1 MIVSRLRGLSRF
13 QVSNV
18 TLGLSTQDLD
28 NILDTVN
35 CLQLVGHHILITS
48 GLELRQFS
56 AFSTWLRQEI
66 ETQSSDVSTTE
77 AAQKDMNIDYG
88 STLEYIQGPM
98 NRSQLARFFD
108 LEPGIDKGSQW
119 DLAAEGRSLFELYK
133 KELKV
138 DEREESTG
146 KSLPALDAL
155 IRHLH
160 TQCRAVFNNIAE
172 TQKRNVRFAY
182 PTYLGVGTPACADM
196 RMLAEVSG
204 YRISLHV
211 STRLTK
217 PKRSGDVNQFATY
230 VVMGLGQKAR
240 EGNVGYMTTLEMRA
254 YLTPST
260 CLQDCPRDRK
270 RHEYYHK
277 C

>member
-13 QVSNV
+13 QVSNI

-28 NILDTVN
+28 HILDTVD

-48 GLELRQFS
+48 GVELRQFA

-66 ETQSSDVSTTE
+66 ETQSSEFSSTE
-77 AAQKDMNIDYG
+77 AAQKDVNIDYG

-98 NRSQLARFFD
+98 TRSQLTRFFD
-108 LEPGIDKGSQW
+108 LEPAIDKGSQW

-133 KELKV
+133 KELKT
-138 DEREESTG
+138 DEREEPTG

-155 IRHLH
+155 IEHLH

-182 PTYLGVGTPACADM
+182 PTSLGTGTPACADM
-196 RMLAEVSG
+196 RMLAEVSSH
-204 YRISLHV
+204 RIRRRV
-211 STRLTK
+211 STRLTHLK
-217 PKRSGDVNQFATY
+217 AFWRRQPICYLRCYGIRTTRS
-230 VVMGLGQKAR
+230 
-240 EGNVGYMTTLEMRA
+240 
-254 YLTPST
+254 
-260 CLQDCPRDRK
+260 
-270 RHEYYHK
+270 
-277 C
+277 

>member
-77 AAQKDMNIDYG
+77 AAQKDMNIDCG

-98 NRSQLARFFD
+98 TRSQLARFFD
-108 LEPGIDKGSQW
+108 LDLGVDKGSQW

-133 KELKV
+133 KELKL
-138 DEREESTG
+138 DEREEPTG

-155 IRHLH
+155 IGHLH
-160 TQCRAVFNNIAE
+160 TQCRVVFNNIAE

-182 PTYLGVGTPACADM
+182 PTSLGLGTPICTDM

-204 YRISLHV
+204 YHIWFHV

-217 PKRSGDVNQFATY
+217 TKHSGDAGAYADQFATY
-230 VVMGLGQKAR
+230 VVMGIGRKEP
-240 EGNVGYMTTLEMRA
+240 EGNVKYMITL
-254 YLTPST
+254 
-260 CLQDCPRDRK
+260 
-270 RHEYYHK
+270 
-277 C
+277 

>member
-1 MIVSRLRGLSRF
+1 M
-13 QVSNV
+13 
-18 TLGLSTQDLD
+18 
-28 NILDTVN
+28 N

-98 NRSQLARFFD
+98 TRSQLARIFD
-108 LEPGIDKGSQW
+108 LDLGVDKGSQW

-133 KELKV
+133 KELKL
-138 DEREESTG
+138 DEREEPTG

-155 IRHLH
+155 ISHLH
-160 TQCRAVFNNIAE
+160 TQCRVVFNNIAE

-182 PTYLGVGTPACADM
+182 PTSLGLGTPICADM

-204 YRISLHV
+204 YHICLHV

-217 PKRSGDVNQFATY
+217 TKHSGDAGQFATY
-230 VVMGLGQKAR
+230 VVMGIGQR
-240 EGNVGYMTTLEMRA
+240 EPEGNVKYMITL
-254 YLTPST
+254 
-260 CLQDCPRDRK
+260 
-270 RHEYYHK
+270 
-277 C
+277 

>member
-28 NILDTVN
+28 NILDTVD

-77 AAQKDMNIDYG
+77 AAQKDINIDYG
-88 STLEYIQGPM
+88 STLEYIQGAM
-98 NRSQLARFFD
+98 TRSQLARFFD
-108 LEPGIDKGSQW
+108 LNLGVDKGSQW

-133 KELKV
+133 KELKT
-138 DEREESTG
+138 DEREEPTG

-172 TQKRNVRFAY
+172 TQKRNVRFAN
-182 PTYLGVGTPACADM
+182 PTSLGAGTPTCADM

-204 YRISLHV
+204 HCICLHV

-217 PKRSGDVNQFATY
+217 IKAIWRRRPICHLRSYGIR
-230 VVMGLGQKAR
+230 AR
-240 EGNVGYMTTLEMRA
+240 RTER
-254 YLTPST
+254 
-260 CLQDCPRDRK
+260 
-270 RHEYYHK
+270 
-277 C
+277 